1 MLYAE
6 TSLQLIQL
14 AFSGKQL
21 EEGKIFMKHN
31 YYSRNSMKMIFSPY
45 SDLLRNFSAS
55 KKVIGVGR
63 TLTFKN
69 LGKLKLEENS

>member
-14 AFSGKQL
+14 AFSGKLL

-31 YYSRNSMKMIFSPY
+31 YYSRNLMKMIFSQY
-45 SDLLRNFSAS
+45 SDLLRNFSA
-55 KKVIGVGR
+55 
-63 TLTFKN
+63 
-69 LGKLKLEENS
+69 

>member
-1 MLYAE
+1 
-6 TSLQLIQL
+6 
-14 AFSGKQL
+14 
-21 EEGKIFMKHN
+21 
-31 YYSRNSMKMIFSPY
+31 MKMIFSQY

-55 KKVIGVGR
+55 QKVIGVGR